1 MKARIARYAII
12 SILGVLVIA
21 ITLVFT
27 LDFGRFKGDAVA
39 WVSNLL
45 QRELTIDGPLHLRI
59 GRSIEFSASDVK
71 LASADWSSTPTLASF
86 RRIEARVDTW
96 SLISGPIRLES
107 LTLDGVRVNLEENK
121 SGDNNWTFDQ
131 SMHENL
137 PAEDSA
143 KRPSLPVRPENI
155 NITDA
160 ILVYANPDLKQPVRV
175 TIDSAHTTILESQDM
190 QLTLAGNINEI
201 PVDFNLNA
209 GKVQDLMTYTKLDL
223 NLDGQVGEIQF
234 EGVAAIADLPNPMQ
248 PTVSVKLSGPS
259 VEYLTDILGLQQFTT
274 GPLQLDVTLVR
285 KAGKMQ
291 LDLNGTI
298 GEYTVRADGVA
309 DDFSNLDSAT
319 ASLYI
324 EGEDIGRFGQLLGLP
339 GKLDGRFNL
348 DAKLDPKQAG
358 GGSISLTAN
367 AGDITLK
374 VEGDLTGAPDLA
386 GSKARIHLQAADFRR
401 VAGALG
407 IDQVPALQIDAGAVV
422 QRVDGGLSIEDG
434 SLVIGKDTISFSGM
448 VGDQPLQSG
457 TDIRFQT
464 SLANLSATLAD
475 FDVELQHLPSGEF
488 SAAGQLTA
496 ADERVILRNLTV
508 SFAGMKAELEA
519 KLSVASLLSD
529 SQIKFQVKGK
539 DLSELLPPNEIF
551 DAPDKAFSLDGS
563 VRLQKNVVSLPDLQF
578 RIGQNQL
585 KADVQLGLE
594 PALNS
599 VKANIVASGPNLYEL
614 SPQFADLP
622 DLKVAPFKIRSEIL
636 WQDELLSIKDSVA
649 QVGDAKLEVNGNIE
663 NPPNFDRT
671 DLRLVLHI
679 ADMNSLSVFA
689 GRDLPHDSADLS
701 LRLLGEANTVSLE
714 KFDGRFGDSDL
725 SGDFSYRAGETPELK
740 IKFVSKHLNL
750 TPYLPPVEQVESRP
764 DPPTEAKKVDSE
776 KSDPDVEASASSVP
790 EVRVI
795 PDTPIPFDQFEGYVA
810 DVDIQINEL
819 NLQQHTIRDFTVSGK
834 IEDGSLS
841 IEQFSLK
848 SRGNGEFSGRLEL
861 EPKQNGTQIRMKMQG
876 KNLEIGLP
884 AETEEELKALPRY
897 DLDLAFISSGGNIR
911 EMAAAMTGYLK
922 LTSGK
927 GRVKADSMQMFT
939 NDFLFQLLNTINPFS
954 RSDPY
959 TNLICSTFLATVE
972 QGKVVGKPIMVV
984 QSERLNVLASA
995 LIDLNIESLDAEFST
1010 VPQKGLGFSLT
1021 NLVNPYVGVGGTLA
1035 APKLSLN
1042 KESVLIEGSAAVA
1055 TGGLSILALGLKDR
1069 FLSNKHPCDTAVS
1082 NAADDFAAMEAK
1094 HAGLRWPDLN

>member
-1 MKARIARYAII
+1 MKVRIARYAII
-12 SILGVLVIA
+12 SLLGVLVFAIA
-21 ITLVFT
+21 LVLT
-27 LDFGRFKGDAVA
+27 LDFGRFKGDAEA

-45 QRELTIDGPLHLRI
+45 QREFTIDGPLHLRI
-59 GRSIEFSASDVK
+59 GRTIVFSAADVK
-71 LASADWSSTPTLASF
+71 LASADWSSVPTLASF

-107 LTLDGVRVNLEENK
+107 LTLDGLRVNLEENK

-131 SMHENL
+131 SVHENL

-155 NITDA
+155 DITDA

-175 TIDSAHTTILESQDM
+175 TIDSAHTTILESLDM

-201 PVDFNLNA
+201 PVKLNLNA

-223 NLDGQVGEIQF
+223 KLDGQVGEIQF
-234 EGVAAIADLPNPMQ
+234 EGVSAIANLLNPMQ

-274 GPLQLDVTLVR
+274 GPLQLDVTLAR
-285 KAGKMQ
+285 NAGKMQ

-319 ASLYI
+319 ASLHI
-324 EGEDIGRFGQLLGLP
+324 EGSDVGRFGQLLGLP
-339 GKLDGRFNL
+339 GKLDGRFKL
-348 DAKLDPKQAG
+348 DVKLDPKAAG
-358 GGSISLTAN
+358 GGTISLTAN

-386 GSKARIHLQAADFRR
+386 GSIARIHLQAADFRR

-422 QRVDGGLSIEDG
+422 QKVDGGLSIEDG
-434 SLVIGKDTISFSGM
+434 SFVIGKDQVSFSGM

-457 TDIRFQT
+457 TDIRFRT
-464 SLANLSATLAD
+464 NLANLSATLAE

-529 SQIKFQVKGK
+529 SQISFQVEGK

-594 PALNS
+594 PALKS
-599 VKANIVASGPNLYEL
+599 VKASIVASGPNLYEL
-614 SPQFADLP
+614 SPQFADFP
-622 DLKVAPFKIRSEIL
+622 DLKVAPFKIRSEII

-649 QVGDAKLEVNGNIE
+649 QVGDAKLEVNGSIE

-679 ADMNSLSVFA
+679 ADMNSLSVFT

-701 LRLLGEANTVSLE
+701 LRLLGEANTVTLE
-714 KFDGRFGDSDL
+714 KFEGRFGDSDL

-740 IKFVSKHLNL
+740 LKLVSKRLNL
-750 TPYLPPVEQVESRP
+750 TPYLPPVELT
-764 DPPTEAKKVDSE
+764 DPPADPIKFDSE
-776 KSDPDVEASASSVP
+776 NAEPNVEASASPAPDVK
-790 EVRVI
+790 VI
-795 PDTPIPFDQFEGYVA
+795 PDTPIPFDQLQGYVA
-810 DVDIQINEL
+810 DVDIQIDEL
-819 NLQQHTIRDFTVSGK
+819 NLRQHTIQDLAVSAM
-834 IEDGSLS
+834 IDDGSLS
-841 IEQFSLK
+841 IEHFTLK
-848 SRGNGEFSGRLEL
+848 AEGGGEFNGRLEL
-861 EPKQNGTQIRMKMQG
+861 KPKPDGAEIRMKMLG
-876 KNLEIGLP
+876 KKMELGLP
-884 AETEEELKALPRY
+884 AETEEDRKALPRY
-897 DLDLAFISSGGNIR
+897 DLDLAFITSGGNTR
-911 EMAAAMTGYLK
+911 EMAAAVTGYLK

-927 GRVKADSMQMFT
+927 GRIKASSMQIFT
-939 NDFLFQLLNTINPFS
+939 HDFLFQLINTINPFTK
-954 RSDPY
+954 SDPY
-959 TNLICSTFLATVE
+959 TNLKCTTILATVE
-972 QGKVVGKPIMVV
+972 QGKITGKPIMVV
-984 QSERLNVLASA
+984 QSERLNILASA
-995 LIDLNIESLDAEFST
+995 LIDLNTESLNAEINT
-1010 VPQKGLGFSLT
+1010 VPQKGLGLSLSG
-1021 NLVNPYVGVGGTLA
+1021 LVNTYVRVIGTLA

-1042 KESVLIEGSAAVA
+1042 KESVLIEGGAAVA
-1055 TGGLSILALGLKDR
+1055 TGGISILALGLKDR
-1069 FLSNKHPCDTAVS
+1069 FLSDKHPCKTAVS